1 MGGTPLG
8 RAQRFKLRKGTTMD
22 FGKRAYLQCKAKG
35 CPRAAFADK
44 NSEIEIRD
52 GKEQIKLTC
61 KSAYRHTAW
70 YETSE
75 LRIDF

>member
-1 MGGTPLG
+1 
-8 RAQRFKLRKGTTMD
+8 MD

-44 NSEIEIRD
+44 NPEIEIRD

>member
-1 MGGTPLG
+1 MN
-8 RAQRFKLRKGTTMD
+8 
-22 FGKRAYLQCKAKG
+22 FGKRAYLQCKAKN

-44 NSEIEIRD
+44 TSEIEVRE

-61 KSAYRHTAW
+61 KSPFRHTAW

-75 LRIDF
+75 LRIEF